1 MALGIKT
8 KLQQKMGAIKNSPT
22 SQNSFSPSSR
32 RLQHQVNSP
41 STTKPSS
48 TPASNPV
55 NPSSPTPQHASLR
68 TQSDLKTSPATP
80 VTSVPSGKQIASS
93 HSPATSSNSAIS
105 TNELF
110 FLHSAAAEGLT
121 PNELKTIL
129 KGSGGGGI
137 IQTLGYKNAQEG
149 QKRLENFIDSQYGNL
164 LDNAVNRYGRK
175 DLTNT
180 ARLDSNRFGRLNID
194 GSANSIGAAAQD
206 LVSNTLISNLQH
218 VMESSTPHTYID
230 RLYQNTPPQ
239 PAPPTS
245 LEPPAPD
252 SPSPSQEPSQT
263 TPVTPNI
270 KSQTSAPQTTH
281 PHLMPVIDGTEASSP
296 EAAPDPQEAKQE
308 EQLIATATSTLGGNE
323 PPAQLSAS
331 EQTLEQTARVV
342 ASTLG
347 DSDLSDPLLKSS
359 QEVEAEYDQLEK
371 QWGTKSSDDD
381 VDDYSHVGSTLGGDG
396 IDDNYVNQAAASSTN
411 NSPTTDSSN
420 PPPPEPLPAT
430 ATASNTTT
438 DNSSSLATAPADSL
452 ESTPSVANATVNS
465 PEPSPTATTSSSPSP
480 TAPLAAAAGVA
491 ASAGMALTGG
501 SPEAATS
508 SATTAPTTSPSAS
521 STATPA
527 GSSATTTPR
536 ATGSALA
543 ITGSSPRST
552 TNNKKDGTNQ
562 EQGPSLKT
570 EKGSLR
576 RQQGDLST
584 KNLDD
589 SRRANDWKKRLQ
601 KELEL
606 QEPPTT
612 ANTRPSSSVGSG
624 SLSPKKRSSKHQ
636 ANMLDRLSSGAILL
650 SKKPHRSTKQA
661 PTSSATAA
669 SATSSTPSPTAPLA
683 TAAGVA
689 ANAGMALT
697 GSSPSATT
705 TTAGTTTTPASAI
718 LATTPSASSL
728 RAKLVGSDFFT
739 PQSHPT
745 PEASSIRQQALG
757 DLSSSPHQL
766 PVSTSSYQRRL
777 NLGQRFGSFYRS
789 YAQSLGKYAS
799 PTGIASLFSAKAAYG
814 STMPANNIGGS
825 SGDNFTAAG
834 SDINY
839 AVPTAS
845 PQQPPG
851 VFQNLTR
858 AGKNYLKESAQ
869 QKLGDYANKVAPKPL
884 ANASKA
890 LKNSR
895 LGKLA
900 GKTNRALDKLNRFN
914 PANLKN
920 RIRNKALK
928 EVARILA
935 HLAKLIA
942 QLLIK
947 LAALLIKLALIAI
960 KIIIALLPYIL
971 IGLAIFYIGKAIINF
986 FAAIWDYFFGD
997 DDNTNHIARVN
1008 GEESTVNPEDC
1019 IVVKKTPH
1027 TYQIKDPTPDTEVAY
1042 NFSVRPNGSDKTEIE
1057 IVGCKDQ
1064 VEIKCSEK
1072 DSAGCQN
1079 ETRDDFQDTVCRH
1092 VPNGPLNGE
1101 IKFSEN
1107 YKLPRVGSYTL
1118 INTFTVQAKCK
1129 IKDKDGNEKQKEQTA
1144 EAKARVCVG
1153 DKCGDGLCWP
1163 FAVSTITSWPH
1174 GKKRYTAMDVSGI
1187 IPIYAPLPGE
1197 GTYNFAC
1204 NERACAQ
1211 CHSDDDMYDASR
1223 GITCGAIR
1231 RGNPNGPHT
1240 YTCGSGCTIKFSH
1253 EGVSYTI
1260 MHVERDCLAKNGA
1273 SRSIPQGELICHT
1286 NTTGANTG
1294 PHSHFEAN
1302 SDNVIKAFFPET
1314 YAQYTKGMSIG
1325 NTTPGGPA
1333 ERSSSCYW

>member
-1 MALGIKT
+1 M
-8 KLQQKMGAIKNSPT
+8 
-22 SQNSFSPSSR
+22 
-32 RLQHQVNSP
+32 
-41 STTKPSS
+41 
-48 TPASNPV
+48 
-55 NPSSPTPQHASLR
+55 
-68 TQSDLKTSPATP
+68 
-80 VTSVPSGKQIASS
+80 
-93 HSPATSSNSAIS
+93 
-105 TNELF
+105 
-110 FLHSAAAEGLT
+110 
-121 PNELKTIL
+121 
-129 KGSGGGGI
+129 
-137 IQTLGYKNAQEG
+137 
-149 QKRLENFIDSQYGNL
+149 
-164 LDNAVNRYGRK
+164 
-175 DLTNT
+175 
-180 ARLDSNRFGRLNID
+180 
-194 GSANSIGAAAQD
+194 
-206 LVSNTLISNLQH
+206 
-218 VMESSTPHTYID
+218 
-230 RLYQNTPPQ
+230 
-239 PAPPTS
+239 
-245 LEPPAPD
+245 EPPAPD

-263 TPVTPNI
+263 TPITPNI
-270 KSQTSAPQTTH
+270 NSQTSAPQTTR

-296 EAAPDPQEAKQE
+296 ETAPDPQEAKQE
-308 EQLIATATSTLGGNE
+308 EQLIATATSTLGGDE

-381 VDDYSHVGSTLGGDG
+381 ADDYSHVGSTLGGDG

-420 PPPPEPLPAT
+420 PPFPEPPPVAT
-430 ATASNTTT
+430 TASNTTT

-452 ESTPSVANATVNS
+452 ESTPSVANATVS
-465 PEPSPTATTSSSPSP
+465 APEPSPAATTSSSPSP

-501 SPEAATS
+501 SPEITPAAPPVSTPTS
-508 SATTAPTTSPSAS
+508 SATATTSAPAS
-521 STATPA
+521 S
-527 GSSATTTPR
+527 SAVTTPR

-543 ITGSSPRST
+543 ITGGSPHST
-552 TNNKKDGTNQ
+552 TSNKKDGTNQ
-562 EQGPSLKT
+562 ESGSSLKA

-576 RQQGDLST
+576 RQQGALST

-650 SKKPHRSTKQA
+650 SKKPHRSTKQTLVSPA
-661 PTSSATAA
+661 ATTSTTPSA
-669 SATSSTPSPTAPLA
+669 PSPTAPLA
-683 TAAGVA
+683 AAAGVA
-689 ANAGMALT
+689 ASAGMALT
-697 GSSPSATT
+697 GGSPEAATT
-705 TTAGTTTTPASAI
+705 TKIA
-718 LATTPSASSL
+718 ATTATPTAPTTAPTASNL

-739 PQSHPT
+739 PHSRSAST
-745 PEASSIRQQALG
+745 ASSIRQQALG
-757 DLSSSPHQL
+757 DLGSSPHQL
-766 PVSTSSYQRRL
+766 PISTSSYQRRL

-789 YAQSLGKYAS
+789 YAQRLGKYTS
-799 PTGIASLFSAKAAYG
+799 PTRMASLFSAKAAYG
-814 STMPANNIGGS
+814 STLPISNTGGS

-1153 DKCGDGLCWP
+1153 DKCGDGICWP
-1163 FAVSTITSWPH
+1163 FAQAEITSWPH
-1174 GKKRYTAMDVSGI
+1174 HHDGEIEGRRKIDVGVKNGA
-1187 IPIYAPLPGE
+1187 IYAPITGSFTYRMQETPCRHCYPDNPKATVGSSMPCNRLVNNGPNGE
-1197 GTYNFAC
+1197 KMCGAGCYIQFSFEGHTYKIMHI
-1204 NERACAQ
+1204 ER
-1211 CHSDDDMYDASR
+1211 SDCTSR
-1223 GITCGAIR
+1223 GVTHGKSA
-1231 RGNPNGPHT
+1231 
-1240 YTCGSGCTIKFSH
+1240 S
-1253 EGVSYTI
+1253 ESY
-1260 MHVERDCLAKNGA
+1260 V
-1273 SRSIPQGELICHT
+1273 QGQVIG
-1286 NTTGANTG
+1286 TTDTSGANTG
-1294 PHSHFEAN
+1294 PHTHFEIN
-1302 SDNVIKAFFPET
+1302 SGNILQVFFPNKYGE
-1314 YAQYTKGMSIG
+1314 YREHMQIG
-1325 NTTPGGPA
+1325 NNTDDGPGT
-1333 ERSSSCYW
+1333 RSSSCNW

>member
-55 NPSSPTPQHASLR
+55 NPSSPTPQHASLY

-93 HSPATSSNSAIS
+93 HSPTTSSNSAIS

-263 TPVTPNI
+263 APVTPNI
-270 KSQTSAPQTTH
+270 KSQTSAPQTTRSY
-281 PHLMPVIDGTEASSP
+281 LMPAIDGTEASSP
-296 EAAPDPQEAKQE
+296 KAAPNPQEAKQE
-308 EQLIATATSTLGGNE
+308 EQLIATATSTLGGDE

-381 VDDYSHVGSTLGGDG
+381 ADDYSHVGSTLGGDG
-396 IDDNYVNQAAASSTN
+396 IDDNYVNQAAASPTN

-420 PPPPEPLPAT
+420 PPFPEPPPVAT
-430 ATASNTTT
+430 TASNTTT

-452 ESTPSVANATVNS
+452 ESTPSVANATVS
-465 PEPSPTATTSSSPSP
+465 APEPSPAATTSSSPSP

-501 SPEAATS
+501 SPEITPAAPPVSTPTS
-508 SATTAPTTSPSAS
+508 SATATTSAPAS
-521 STATPA
+521 S
-527 GSSATTTPR
+527 SAVTTPR

-543 ITGSSPRST
+543 ITGGSPHST
-552 TNNKKDGTNQ
+552 TSNKKDGTNQ
-562 EQGPSLKT
+562 ESGPSLKA

-576 RQQGDLST
+576 RQQGALST

-650 SKKPHRSTKQA
+650 SKKPHRSTKQTLVSPA
-661 PTSSATAA
+661 ATTSTTPSA
-669 SATSSTPSPTAPLA
+669 PSPTAPLA
-683 TAAGVA
+683 AAAGVA
-689 ANAGMALT
+689 ASAGMALT
-697 GSSPSATT
+697 GGSPEAATT
-705 TTAGTTTTPASAI
+705 TKIA
-718 LATTPSASSL
+718 ATTATPTAPTTAPTASNL
-728 RAKLVGSDFFT
+728 KAKLVGGGFFS
-739 PQSHPT
+739 PQSHPAST
-745 PEASSIRQQALG
+745 ASSIRQQALG
-757 DLSSSPHQL
+757 DLGSSPHQL
-766 PVSTSSYQRRL
+766 PISTSSYQRRL

-814 STMPANNIGGS
+814 STLPISNTGGS

-1064 VEIKCSEK
+1064 VEIKCHEK

-1144 EAKARVCVG
+1144 EAKASVCIG
-1153 DKCGDGLCWP
+1153 DKCSEGMCWP
-1163 FAVSTITSWPH
+1163 LTPSTVTSRPHHDGAWNKIDVRAGGGKTYGAAGTVAVKAAISGTFTFRLQEYACQP
-1174 GKKRYTAMDVSGI
+1174 GRYSFPTLNNM
-1187 IPIYAPLPGE
+1187 
-1197 GTYNFAC
+1197 
-1204 NERACAQ
+1204 
-1211 CHSDDDMYDASR
+1211 
-1223 GITCGAIR
+1223 CGA
-1231 RGNPNGPHT
+1231 GCYVTWNYKGHT
-1240 YTCGSGCTIKFSH
+1240 YK
-1253 EGVSYTI
+1253 V
-1260 MHVERDCLAKNGA
+1260 MHMVKQCCLDNPSPKHFEK
-1273 SRSIPQGELICHT
+1273 GEHLCYT

-1294 PHSHFEAN
+1294 THAHVEVDSGKIEEY
-1302 SDNVIKAFFPET
+1302 FFP
-1314 YAQYTKGMSIG
+1314 GMSFTRDSPIS
-1325 NTTPGGPA
+1325 NSIQPKPG
-1333 ERSSSCYW
+1333 CDW

>member
-55 NPSSPTPQHASLR
+55 NPSSPTPQHASLY

-93 HSPATSSNSAIS
+93 HSPTTSSNSAIS

-263 TPVTPNI
+263 APVTPNI
-270 KSQTSAPQTTH
+270 NNQTSAPQTTRSY
-281 PHLMPVIDGTEASSP
+281 LMPAIDGTEASSP
-296 EAAPDPQEAKQE
+296 EAAPNPQEAKQE
-308 EQLIATATSTLGGNE
+308 EQLIATATSTLGGDE

-381 VDDYSHVGSTLGGDG
+381 ADDYSHVGSTLGGDG
-396 IDDNYVNQAAASSTN
+396 IDDNYVNQAAASPTN

-420 PPPPEPLPAT
+420 PPFPEPPPVAT
-430 ATASNTTT
+430 TASNTTT

-452 ESTPSVANATVNS
+452 ESTPSVANATVSS
-465 PEPSPTATTSSSPSP
+465 PEPSPTATTSSTP
-480 TAPLAAAAGVA
+480 TPISPLAAAAGVA

-501 SPEAATS
+501 SPEITPAAPPVSTPTS
-508 SATTAPTTSPSAS
+508 SATATTSAPAS
-521 STATPA
+521 S
-527 GSSATTTPR
+527 SAVTTPR

-543 ITGSSPRST
+543 ITGGSPHST
-552 TNNKKDGTNQ
+552 TSNKKDGTNQ
-562 EQGPSLKT
+562 ESGPSLKA

-606 QEPPTT
+606 QEPPPATD
-612 ANTRPSSSVGSG
+612 TRPSSPVSS
-624 SLSPKKRSSKHQ
+624 SLSPKKRSSRHQ

-650 SKKPHRSTKQA
+650 SKKPHRSTKQTLVSPA
-661 PTSSATAA
+661 ATTSTTPSA
-669 SATSSTPSPTAPLA
+669 PSPTAPLA
-683 TAAGVA
+683 AAAGVA
-689 ANAGMALT
+689 ASAGMALT

-705 TTAGTTTTPASAI
+705 TAAGTTTTPTSAT
-718 LATTPSASSL
+718 LATTPSASNL

-739 PQSHPT
+739 PHSRSAST
-745 PEASSIRQQALG
+745 ASSIRQQALG
-757 DLSSSPHQL
+757 DLGSSPHQL
-766 PVSTSSYQRRL
+766 PISTSSYQRRL

-789 YAQSLGKYAS
+789 YAQRLGKYTS
-799 PTGIASLFSAKAAYG
+799 PTRMASLFSAKAAYG
-814 STMPANNIGGS
+814 STLPISNTGGS

-851 VFQNLTR
+851 VLQNLTR

-1153 DKCGDGLCWP
+1153 DKCEGGDLCWP
-1163 FAVSTITSWPH
+1163 
-1174 GKKRYTAMDVSGI
+1174 VSGRI
-1187 IPIYAPLPGE
+1187 SQSNYSGVSHSHSDALDVADNKDSDIYAPTDGDY
-1197 GTYNFAC
+1197 TYRFQAN
-1204 NERACAQ
+1204 
-1211 CHSDDDMYDASR
+1211 
-1223 GITCGAIR
+1223 GA
-1231 RGNPNGPHT
+1231 GCYVKVN
-1240 YTCGSGCTIKFSH
+1240 YTKDGQ
-1253 EGVSYTI
+1253 SYTI
-1260 MHVERDCLAKNGA
+1260 LIMHMRLVPECQSGTTKRNV
-1273 SRSIPQGELICHT
+1273 RQGELIGHVGK
-1286 NTTGANTG
+1286 TGR
-1294 PHSHFEAN
+1294 
-1302 SDNVIKAFFPET
+1302 VI
-1314 YAQYTKGMSIG
+1314 SSR
-1325 NTTPGGPA
+1325 PGGGHHAHVEVRPGGGSQSNSNLFKLFFNGDIKNKG
-1333 ERSSSCYW
+1333 ESVSQTCR